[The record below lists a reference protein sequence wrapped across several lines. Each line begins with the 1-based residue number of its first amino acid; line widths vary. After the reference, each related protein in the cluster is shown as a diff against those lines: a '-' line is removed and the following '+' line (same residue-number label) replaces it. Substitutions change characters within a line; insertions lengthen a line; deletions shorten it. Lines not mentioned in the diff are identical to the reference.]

1 LLLLVGRVSVLAQ
14 DARFTSTLSCART
27 FSRTVQ
33 SVFTL
38 ARTVLTS
45 SRAIRR
51 NVSSPSTFTALSLV
65 SSAS

>member
-1 LLLLVGRVSVLAQ
+1 M
-14 DARFTSTLSCART
+14 RFTSTRSGART

-45 SRAIRR
+45 SGRR
-51 NVSSPSTFTALSLV
+51 VCLFSVTVN
-65 SSAS
+65 